1 MRKIAITGPESSGK
15 TSLVKALANF
25 YHCPYTEEYARS
37 FLERKGGE
45 YAQEDLLTILEGQ
58 LMLEVNESTKKGN
71 YLFCDTDPLVI
82 WIWSKVK
89 FGSVH
94 PVITKAWK
102 DHLYDLYILV
112 YPDLPWEYDP
122 LRENKNDRDV
132 LFAMYEEKLK
142 TEKRPYIIVKGSQEN
157 RLSMAISSLRK
168 LM

>member
-1 MRKIAITGPESSGK
+1 MLRIAITGPESSGK

-25 YHCPYTEEYARS
+25 YACPYTEEYARQ
-37 FLERKGGE
+37 FLESKGGD
-45 YAQEDLLTILEGQ
+45 YVQNDLLTILEGQ
-58 LMLEVNESTKKGN
+58 LKLEVNESTKKGN

-94 PVITKAWK
+94 PIITKAWK
-102 DHLYDLYILV
+102 NHLYDLSILV

-132 LFAMYEEKLK
+132 LFAMYEESLK
-142 TEKRPYIIVKGSQEN
+142 TEKRPYIVVKGKPEDRFSK
-157 RLSMAISSLRK
+157 AISFLNK
-168 LM
+168 LV